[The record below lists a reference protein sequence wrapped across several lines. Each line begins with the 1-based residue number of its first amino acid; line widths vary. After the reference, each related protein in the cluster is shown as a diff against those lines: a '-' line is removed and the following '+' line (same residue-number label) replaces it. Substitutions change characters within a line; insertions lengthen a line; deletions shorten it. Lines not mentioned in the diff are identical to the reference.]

1 MGRERESE
9 KKGKSEP
16 RERKKRE
23 RLPLFFCC
31 CSFFG
36 ALKKGATTARRRRS
50 QRPLSGFFVVTF
62 SVCVNPNLFKKWRK
76 KKQAERKRRERERER
91 ERAQKLGKN
100 RRDAVFVCKRVFF
113 LPPRLLLYFLS
124 AISFTSCST
133 QSKLLKNPSLKAFP

>member
-1 MGRERESE
+1 MGGERE
-9 KKGKSEP
+9 KKKRQERGT
-16 RERKKRE
+16 RKKRE

-91 ERAQKLGKN
+91 ERKN
-100 RRDAVFVCKRVFF
+100 WERIEETPSLFANEFFFF
-113 LPPRLLLYFLS
+113 LPVSSFIFSPPFLS
-124 AISFTSCST
+124 QAVLRNLNC
-133 QSKLLKNPSLKAFP
+133 

>member
-1 MGRERESE
+1 MGGERERE

-91 ERAQKLGKN
+91 ARERERERERERKN
-100 RRDAVFVCKRVFF
+100 WERIEETPSLFANEFFFF
-113 LPPRLLLYFLS
+113 LPVSSFIFSPPFLS
-124 AISFTSCST
+124 QAVLRNLNC
-133 QSKLLKNPSLKAFP
+133 